1 MNQLIREKLQIR
13 ADFFGKI
20 RQFFLSRNVIEVD
33 TNLLTDYGVTD
44 VNLVSIKADDG
55 FLITSPEFSM
65 KKLLAFGSGD
75 IYQLGHVFR
84 GEELGKK
91 HLREFTLLE
100 WYRVGFSQLQLIEE
114 VGALVQNLLP
124 DKAGLP
130 VILTNYADLFL
141 DYLQTDI
148 FSISDRDLQNLVS
161 QHLNQTIDLDRDG
174 CLDLLFSYLI
184 EPNLGKDCLQFVC
197 QYPASQAALAKT
209 MLNDKNQLVAQRFE
223 LYIDGLELCNG
234 FVELTDADEQ
244 RNRFI
249 LDNQIR
255 KHKNLPQM
263 PIDEPF
269 LSALSKGMPE
279 CAGVALGVDRLLML
293 LCKTDNI
300 NQISWSFGLI
310 D

>member
-141 DYLQTDI
+141 DYLQIDI
-148 FSISDRDLQNLVS
+148 FAISDRDLQNLVS

-174 CLDLLFSYLI
+174 YLDLLFSYLI

-255 KHKNLPQM
+255 KYKNLPQM
-263 PIDEPF
+263 PIDESF